1 MPSTRSNQP
10 PSKNWK
16 KMARKQQGA
25 EAKWDLTLEIH
36 KSLGSLGR
44 VGILSGSSAMAAP
57 AWPSTHHSTSLE
69 TANPGVP
76 PDGQVGFRHV
86 WCKQHQASQKPPE
99 ELQDSSAVGTG
110 KAGFPLTSLGRMGR
124 CRPIPKR
131 AACPSP
137 RRATGRLGWGFLAE
151 DLIPQADAPCF
162 HWQWDVPQLCLVS
175 MHPTCIFGWSMCCP
189 NMHKERQ
196 TPGFHTDACSQRQ
209 REKMPL
215 PRNAKMLST
224 KQSRAGKVGPAAAN
238 PNPEKPLLQEESCQA
253 KRSPSSPQGG
263 PKKRSAFGDITNA
276 HKNQVVAGKKEAVK
290 VAPHKA
296 QRAHAALGVAK
307 NNEINLKKSMKKT
320 PTTEAP
326 TEPKE
331 DPVEELVPAQLPAVE
346 DIDKEQL
353 GDPYA
358 NAEYAKEIFEY
369 MREREEKFMLPDYM
383 AKQPDISGDM
393 RAILVDWMVEVQE
406 NFELNHETLY
416 LAVKLVDH
424 YLVEVVSMRDKLQLI
439 GSTAILIA
447 SKFEERCPPCVDDFL
462 YICDDAYKRE
472 ELIAM
477 EMSILSTLK
486 FDINIP
492 IPYRFLRR
500 FAKCARATMETL
512 TLARFLCEMTLQE
525 YDYARESPSKLAASC
540 LLLALTMKNLGGW
553 TPTLEYYSGYRSQ
566 DLHPLVKR
574 LNFLLTYQPHDK
586 LKAVR
591 TKYSHRVF
599 FEVAKVTPMDMLKL
613 EEILKSC

>member
-1 MPSTRSNQP
+1 M
-10 PSKNWK
+10 
-16 KMARKQQGA
+16 
-25 EAKWDLTLEIH
+25 
-36 KSLGSLGR
+36 
-44 VGILSGSSAMAAP
+44 
-57 AWPSTHHSTSLE
+57 
-69 TANPGVP
+69 
-76 PDGQVGFRHV
+76 
-86 WCKQHQASQKPPE
+86 
-99 ELQDSSAVGTG
+99 
-110 KAGFPLTSLGRMGR
+110 
-124 CRPIPKR
+124 
-131 AACPSP
+131 
-137 RRATGRLGWGFLAE
+137 
-151 DLIPQADAPCF
+151 
-162 HWQWDVPQLCLVS
+162 
-175 MHPTCIFGWSMCCP
+175 
-189 NMHKERQ
+189 
-196 TPGFHTDACSQRQ
+196 ACSQRP
-209 REKMPL
+209 RERMPL

-224 KQSRAGKVGPAAAN
+224 KQSRAGKVGPAAEN
-238 PNPEKPLLQEESCQA
+238 VDPEKPLLQEESCHA
-253 KRSPSSPQGG
+253 KRSSSSPQGG

-276 HKNQVVAGKKEAVK
+276 RKNQVVAGKKEAVK
-290 VAPHKA
+290 VAPPKA
-296 QRAHAALGVAK
+296 QKAHNALGVAK

-320 PTTEAP
+320 PPTAP
-326 TEPKE
+326 AEPKVS
-331 DPVEELVPAQLPAVE
+331 PVPEKPESVQELKPHEERQVPAVE

-383 AKQPDISGDM
+383 EKQTDISGDM

-424 YLVEVVSMRDKLQLI
+424 YLVEVVSMREKLQLI

-553 TPTLEYYSGYRSQ
+553 TPTLQYYSGYSAQ

-574 LNFLLTYQPHDK
+574 LNFLLTYQPRDK
-586 LKAVR
+586 LNAVR
-591 TKYSHRVF
+591 SKYSHRVF

-613 EEILKSC
+613 EEILTSS

>member
-1 MPSTRSNQP
+1 
-10 PSKNWK
+10 
-16 KMARKQQGA
+16 
-25 EAKWDLTLEIH
+25 
-36 KSLGSLGR
+36 
-44 VGILSGSSAMAAP
+44 
-57 AWPSTHHSTSLE
+57 
-69 TANPGVP
+69 
-76 PDGQVGFRHV
+76 
-86 WCKQHQASQKPPE
+86 
-99 ELQDSSAVGTG
+99 
-110 KAGFPLTSLGRMGR
+110 
-124 CRPIPKR
+124 
-131 AACPSP
+131 
-137 RRATGRLGWGFLAE
+137 
-151 DLIPQADAPCF
+151 
-162 HWQWDVPQLCLVS
+162 
-175 MHPTCIFGWSMCCP
+175 
-189 NMHKERQ
+189 
-196 TPGFHTDACSQRQ
+196 
-209 REKMPL
+209 MPL

-263 PKKRSAFGDITNA
+263 PKKRSAFGDITNVSAAVGAGALVPPVSPHGSGAGYLLQHTEWGCPMPCQQDGRSPSRALLASLSVPLCISPFSPKQA

>member
-1 MPSTRSNQP
+1 MP
-10 PSKNWK
+10 
-16 KMARKQQGA
+16 
-25 EAKWDLTLEIH
+25 
-36 KSLGSLGR
+36 
-44 VGILSGSSAMAAP
+44 V
-57 AWPSTHHSTSLE
+57 
-69 TANPGVP
+69 
-76 PDGQVGFRHV
+76 
-86 WCKQHQASQKPPE
+86 
-99 ELQDSSAVGTG
+99 
-110 KAGFPLTSLGRMGR
+110 
-124 CRPIPKR
+124 
-131 AACPSP
+131 
-137 RRATGRLGWGFLAE
+137 
-151 DLIPQADAPCF
+151 
-162 HWQWDVPQLCLVS
+162 
-175 MHPTCIFGWSMCCP
+175 
-189 NMHKERQ
+189 
-196 TPGFHTDACSQRQ
+196 
-209 REKMPL
+209 
-215 PRNAKMLST
+215 PRNTKTLGT
-224 KQSRAGKVGPAAAN
+224 KQPRAGKVGTVTEN
-238 PNPEKPLLQEESCQA
+238 GKSEKEESCQA

-276 HKNQVVAGKKEAVK
+276 HKSQTVMGKKETVK
-290 VAPHKA
+290 AGPRKVQKAPVV
-296 QRAHAALGVAK
+296 LGVVK

-320 PTTEAP
+320 PP
-326 TEPKE
+326 TETPAEPKKV
-331 DPVEELVPAQLPAVE
+331 PVPEKPVPVQIPTVE

-353 GDPYA
+353 SDPYA
-358 NAEYAKEIFEY
+358 SAEYAKEIFDY
-369 MREREEKFMLPDYM
+369 MREREEKFVLPNYM
-383 AKQPDISGDM
+383 EKQPDISGDM

-477 EMSILSTLK
+477 EMSILRTLK

-500 FAKCARATMETL
+500 FAKCARANMETL

-525 YDYARESPSKLAASC
+525 YDYVRESPSKLAASC
-540 LLLALTMKNLGGW
+540 LLLALTMRNLGGW
-553 TPTLEYYSGYRSQ
+553 TPTLEYYSGYCSQ

-599 FEVAKVTPMDMLKL
+599 FEVAKATPMDMLKL
-613 EEILKSC
+613 EEILKS

>member
-1 MPSTRSNQP
+1 M
-10 PSKNWK
+10 
-16 KMARKQQGA
+16 
-25 EAKWDLTLEIH
+25 
-36 KSLGSLGR
+36 
-44 VGILSGSSAMAAP
+44 
-57 AWPSTHHSTSLE
+57 
-69 TANPGVP
+69 
-76 PDGQVGFRHV
+76 
-86 WCKQHQASQKPPE
+86 
-99 ELQDSSAVGTG
+99 
-110 KAGFPLTSLGRMGR
+110 PLT
-124 CRPIPKR
+124 
-131 AACPSP
+131 
-137 RRATGRLGWGFLAE
+137 
-151 DLIPQADAPCF
+151 
-162 HWQWDVPQLCLVS
+162 
-175 MHPTCIFGWSMCCP
+175 
-189 NMHKERQ
+189 
-196 TPGFHTDACSQRQ
+196 
-209 REKMPL
+209 
-215 PRNAKMLST
+215 RNAKMVTT
-224 KQSRAGKVGPAAAN
+224 KQPRAGKMGPPAENA
-238 PNPEKPLLQEESCQA
+238 NPEKLRLQEESCQA
-253 KRSPSSPQGG
+253 KRSPSSPQGA
-263 PKKRSAFGDITNA
+263 PKKRSAFGDITNS
-276 HKNQVVAGKKEAVK
+276 HKNQVVAGKKESVK
-290 VAPHKA
+290 VAPNKA

-307 NNEINLKKSMKKT
+307 NNEINLKKSMKKS
-320 PTTEAP
+320 PPIEAP
-326 TEPKE
+326 AEPKE
-331 DPVEELVPAQLPAVE
+331 DPVPEEPVPAQVPAVE

-358 NAEYAKEIFEY
+358 SAEYAKDIFEY
-369 MREREEKFMLPDYM
+369 MRGREEKFILPDYM
-383 AKQPDISGDM
+383 EKQPDISGDM

-553 TPTLEYYSGYRSQ
+553 PSPVVTLQTPTLEYYSGYCSQ

-574 LNFLLTYQPHDK
+574 LNFLLTYQPRDK

-613 EEILKSC
+613 EEILKNC

>member
-1 MPSTRSNQP
+1 
-10 PSKNWK
+10 
-16 KMARKQQGA
+16 
-25 EAKWDLTLEIH
+25 
-36 KSLGSLGR
+36 
-44 VGILSGSSAMAAP
+44 
-57 AWPSTHHSTSLE
+57 
-69 TANPGVP
+69 
-76 PDGQVGFRHV
+76 
-86 WCKQHQASQKPPE
+86 
-99 ELQDSSAVGTG
+99 
-110 KAGFPLTSLGRMGR
+110 
-124 CRPIPKR
+124 
-131 AACPSP
+131 
-137 RRATGRLGWGFLAE
+137 
-151 DLIPQADAPCF
+151 
-162 HWQWDVPQLCLVS
+162 
-175 MHPTCIFGWSMCCP
+175 
-189 NMHKERQ
+189 
-196 TPGFHTDACSQRQ
+196 
-209 REKMPL
+209 
-215 PRNAKMLST
+215 MLST
-224 KQSRAGKVGPAAAN
+224 KQSRAGKAGPAAEN
-238 PNPEKPLLQEESCQA
+238 IDPEKEESCHA
-253 KRSPSSPQGG
+253 KRSSSSPQGG

-276 HKNQVVAGKKEAVK
+276 RKNQVVAGKKEAVK
-290 VAPHKA
+290 IAPPKA
-296 QRAHAALGVAK
+296 QKAHNALGVAK

-320 PTTEAP
+320 PP
-326 TEPKE
+326 TVPAESRV
-331 DPVEELVPAQLPAVE
+331 DPVPEKPVSQVPAVE

-369 MREREEKFMLPDYM
+369 MREREEKFILPDYM
-383 AKQPDISGDM
+383 EKQTDISGDM

-424 YLVEVVSMRDKLQLI
+424 YLVEVVSMREKLQLI

-553 TPTLEYYSGYRSQ
+553 TPTLEYYSGYSAQ

-574 LNFLLTYQPHDK
+574 LNFLLTYQPRDK
-586 LKAVR
+586 LNAVR
-591 TKYSHRVF
+591 SKYSHRVF

-613 EEILKSC
+613 EETLTSS

>member
-1 MPSTRSNQP
+1 
-10 PSKNWK
+10 
-16 KMARKQQGA
+16 
-25 EAKWDLTLEIH
+25 
-36 KSLGSLGR
+36 
-44 VGILSGSSAMAAP
+44 
-57 AWPSTHHSTSLE
+57 
-69 TANPGVP
+69 
-76 PDGQVGFRHV
+76 
-86 WCKQHQASQKPPE
+86 
-99 ELQDSSAVGTG
+99 
-110 KAGFPLTSLGRMGR
+110 
-124 CRPIPKR
+124 
-131 AACPSP
+131 
-137 RRATGRLGWGFLAE
+137 
-151 DLIPQADAPCF
+151 
-162 HWQWDVPQLCLVS
+162 
-175 MHPTCIFGWSMCCP
+175 
-189 NMHKERQ
+189 
-196 TPGFHTDACSQRQ
+196 
-209 REKMPL
+209 MPL
-215 PRNAKMLST
+215 PRAAKMLST
-224 KQSRAGKVGPAAAN
+224 KQPRAGSVGAAMENA
-238 PNPEKPLLQEESCQA
+238 NPEKEESSQA

-296 QRAHAALGVAK
+296 QKAHAGLEVAK

-320 PTTEAP
+320 PPTEAP
-326 TEPKE
+326 AKSKE
-331 DPVEELVPAQLPAVE
+331 DRVPEKPVPAQVPAVE

-358 NAEYAKEIFEY
+358 NAEYAKDIFEY
-369 MREREEKFMLPDYM
+369 MRGREEKFMLPDYM
-383 AKQPDISGDM
+383 EKQPDISGDM

-477 EMSILSTLK
+477 EISILSTLK

-492 IPYRFLRR
+492 IAYRFLRR

-540 LLLALTMKNLGGW
+540 LLLALIMKNLGGW
-553 TPTLEYYSGYRSQ
+553 SPTLEYYSGYHSQ

>member
-1 MPSTRSNQP
+1 
-10 PSKNWK
+10 
-16 KMARKQQGA
+16 
-25 EAKWDLTLEIH
+25 
-36 KSLGSLGR
+36 
-44 VGILSGSSAMAAP
+44 
-57 AWPSTHHSTSLE
+57 
-69 TANPGVP
+69 
-76 PDGQVGFRHV
+76 
-86 WCKQHQASQKPPE
+86 
-99 ELQDSSAVGTG
+99 
-110 KAGFPLTSLGRMGR
+110 
-124 CRPIPKR
+124 
-131 AACPSP
+131 
-137 RRATGRLGWGFLAE
+137 
-151 DLIPQADAPCF
+151 
-162 HWQWDVPQLCLVS
+162 
-175 MHPTCIFGWSMCCP
+175 
-189 NMHKERQ
+189 
-196 TPGFHTDACSQRQ
+196 
-209 REKMPL
+209 MPL
-215 PRNAKMLST
+215 PRNAKMPST
-224 KQSRAGKVGPAAAN
+224 KQPRAGKVGPAAENA
-238 PNPEKPLLQEESCQA
+238 NPEKEESCQA

-296 QRAHAALGVAK
+296 QRAHVALGVAK

-320 PTTEAP
+320 PPIEAP
-326 TEPKE
+326 AEPKE
-331 DPVEELVPAQLPAVE
+331 DPVPEKPVQVLAVE

-369 MREREEKFMLPDYM
+369 MRGREEKFLLPDYM
-383 AKQPDISGDM
+383 EKQPDISEDM

-477 EMSILSTLK
+477 EMNILSTLK

-613 EEILKSC
+613 EEKLKNC

>member
-1 MPSTRSNQP
+1 
-10 PSKNWK
+10 
-16 KMARKQQGA
+16 
-25 EAKWDLTLEIH
+25 
-36 KSLGSLGR
+36 
-44 VGILSGSSAMAAP
+44 
-57 AWPSTHHSTSLE
+57 
-69 TANPGVP
+69 
-76 PDGQVGFRHV
+76 
-86 WCKQHQASQKPPE
+86 
-99 ELQDSSAVGTG
+99 
-110 KAGFPLTSLGRMGR
+110 
-124 CRPIPKR
+124 
-131 AACPSP
+131 
-137 RRATGRLGWGFLAE
+137 
-151 DLIPQADAPCF
+151 
-162 HWQWDVPQLCLVS
+162 
-175 MHPTCIFGWSMCCP
+175 
-189 NMHKERQ
+189 
-196 TPGFHTDACSQRQ
+196 
-209 REKMPL
+209 MPL
-215 PRNAKMLST
+215 PRNTKMLST
-224 KQSRAGKVGPAAAN
+224 KQPRAGKVGHAAENA
-238 PNPEKPLLQEESCQA
+238 NPEKEESCQA
-253 KRSPSSPQGG
+253 KRSPSSPQGA

-276 HKNQVVAGKKEAVK
+276 HKNQVAAGKKEAVK
-290 VAPHKA
+290 VAPHKT

-320 PTTEAP
+320 PSTEPPA
-326 TEPKE
+326 EPKE
-331 DPVEELVPAQLPAVE
+331 DPVPEEPVPAQELKPSKEKVLAVE

-369 MREREEKFMLPDYM
+369 MREREEKFLLPDYM
-383 AKQPDISGDM
+383 EKQPDISRDM

-477 EMSILSTLK
+477 EISILSTLQ

-613 EEILKSC
+613 EEKLKSC

>member
-1 MPSTRSNQP
+1 MP
-10 PSKNWK
+10 
-16 KMARKQQGA
+16 
-25 EAKWDLTLEIH
+25 
-36 KSLGSLGR
+36 
-44 VGILSGSSAMAAP
+44 V
-57 AWPSTHHSTSLE
+57 
-69 TANPGVP
+69 
-76 PDGQVGFRHV
+76 
-86 WCKQHQASQKPPE
+86 
-99 ELQDSSAVGTG
+99 
-110 KAGFPLTSLGRMGR
+110 
-124 CRPIPKR
+124 
-131 AACPSP
+131 
-137 RRATGRLGWGFLAE
+137 
-151 DLIPQADAPCF
+151 
-162 HWQWDVPQLCLVS
+162 
-175 MHPTCIFGWSMCCP
+175 
-189 NMHKERQ
+189 
-196 TPGFHTDACSQRQ
+196 
-209 REKMPL
+209 
-215 PRNAKMLST
+215 PRNTKTLGT
-224 KQSRAGKVGPAAAN
+224 KQPRAGKVGTVTEN
-238 PNPEKPLLQEESCQA
+238 GKSEKEESCQA

-276 HKNQVVAGKKEAVK
+276 HKSQTVMGKKETVK
-290 VAPHKA
+290 AGPRKVQKAPVV
-296 QRAHAALGVAK
+296 LGVVK

-320 PTTEAP
+320 PLTETPA
-326 TEPKE
+326 EPKKV
-331 DPVEELVPAQLPAVE
+331 PVPEKPVPVQIPTVE

-353 GDPYA
+353 SDPYA
-358 NAEYAKEIFEY
+358 SAEYAKEIFDY
-369 MREREEKFMLPDYM
+369 MREREEKFVLPNYM
-383 AKQPDISGDM
+383 EKQPDISGDM

-477 EMSILSTLK
+477 EMSILRTLK

-500 FAKCARATMETL
+500 FAK
-512 TLARFLCEMTLQE
+512 
-525 YDYARESPSKLAASC
+525 
-540 LLLALTMKNLGGW
+540 
-553 TPTLEYYSGYRSQ
+553 TPTLEYYSGYCSQ

-599 FEVAKVTPMDMLKL
+599 FEVAKATPMDMLKL
-613 EEILKSC
+613 EEILKS

>member
-1 MPSTRSNQP
+1 
-10 PSKNWK
+10 
-16 KMARKQQGA
+16 
-25 EAKWDLTLEIH
+25 
-36 KSLGSLGR
+36 
-44 VGILSGSSAMAAP
+44 
-57 AWPSTHHSTSLE
+57 
-69 TANPGVP
+69 
-76 PDGQVGFRHV
+76 
-86 WCKQHQASQKPPE
+86 
-99 ELQDSSAVGTG
+99 
-110 KAGFPLTSLGRMGR
+110 
-124 CRPIPKR
+124 
-131 AACPSP
+131 
-137 RRATGRLGWGFLAE
+137 
-151 DLIPQADAPCF
+151 
-162 HWQWDVPQLCLVS
+162 
-175 MHPTCIFGWSMCCP
+175 
-189 NMHKERQ
+189 
-196 TPGFHTDACSQRQ
+196 
-209 REKMPL
+209 MPL
-215 PRNAKMLST
+215 PRNAKMVST
-224 KQSRAGKVGPAAAN
+224 KQPRAAKVGPSAENA
-238 PNPEKPLLQEESCQA
+238 NPEKEESCQA

-276 HKNQVVAGKKEAVK
+276 HKNQMLAEKKDAVK
-290 VAPHKA
+290 VGPHKA
-296 QRAHAALGVAK
+296 QRAHAPLAVAK

-320 PTTEAP
+320 P
-326 TEPKE
+326 PKE
-331 DPVEELVPAQLPAVE
+331 GPAKPKQDPVPEEPVPVQLPAVE

-369 MREREEKFMLPDYM
+369 MRGREEKFILPNYM
-383 AKQPDISGDM
+383 ENQPDISGDM

-477 EMSILSTLK
+477 EISILNTLK

-492 IPYRFLRR
+492 IPYQFLRR

-540 LLLALTMKNLGGW
+540 LLLALIMKNLGGW
-553 TPTLEYYSGYRSQ
+553 TPTLEYYSGYSSQ

-574 LNFLLTYQPHDK
+574 LNFLLTYQPRDK

>member
-1 MPSTRSNQP
+1 M
-10 PSKNWK
+10 
-16 KMARKQQGA
+16 
-25 EAKWDLTLEIH
+25 
-36 KSLGSLGR
+36 
-44 VGILSGSSAMAAP
+44 
-57 AWPSTHHSTSLE
+57 
-69 TANPGVP
+69 
-76 PDGQVGFRHV
+76 
-86 WCKQHQASQKPPE
+86 
-99 ELQDSSAVGTG
+99 
-110 KAGFPLTSLGRMGR
+110 PLT
-124 CRPIPKR
+124 
-131 AACPSP
+131 
-137 RRATGRLGWGFLAE
+137 
-151 DLIPQADAPCF
+151 
-162 HWQWDVPQLCLVS
+162 
-175 MHPTCIFGWSMCCP
+175 
-189 NMHKERQ
+189 
-196 TPGFHTDACSQRQ
+196 
-209 REKMPL
+209 
-215 PRNAKMLST
+215 RNAKMVTT
-224 KQSRAGKVGPAAAN
+224 KQPRAGKMGPPAENA
-238 PNPEKPLLQEESCQA
+238 NPEKLPLQEESCQA
-253 KRSPSSPQGG
+253 KRSPSSPQGA
-263 PKKRSAFGDITNA
+263 PKKRSAFGDITNS
-276 HKNQVVAGKKEAVK
+276 HKNQVVAGKKESVK
-290 VAPHKA
+290 VAPNKA

-307 NNEINLKKSMKKT
+307 NNEINLKKSMKKS
-320 PTTEAP
+320 PPIEAP
-326 TEPKE
+326 AEPKE
-331 DPVEELVPAQLPAVE
+331 DPVPEEPVPAQVPAVE

-358 NAEYAKEIFEY
+358 SAEYAKDIFEY
-369 MREREEKFMLPDYM
+369 MRGREEKFILPDYM
-383 AKQPDISGDM
+383 EKQPDISGDM

-553 TPTLEYYSGYRSQ
+553 TPTLEYYSGYCSQ

-574 LNFLLTYQPHDK
+574 LNFLLTYQPRDK

-613 EEILKSC
+613 EEILKNC

>member
-1 MPSTRSNQP
+1 M
-10 PSKNWK
+10 
-16 KMARKQQGA
+16 
-25 EAKWDLTLEIH
+25 L
-36 KSLGSLGR
+36 
-44 VGILSGSSAMAAP
+44 
-57 AWPSTHHSTSLE
+57 
-69 TANPGVP
+69 
-76 PDGQVGFRHV
+76 
-86 WCKQHQASQKPPE
+86 
-99 ELQDSSAVGTG
+99 
-110 KAGFPLTSLGRMGR
+110 
-124 CRPIPKR
+124 
-131 AACPSP
+131 
-137 RRATGRLGWGFLAE
+137 
-151 DLIPQADAPCF
+151 
-162 HWQWDVPQLCLVS
+162 
-175 MHPTCIFGWSMCCP
+175 
-189 NMHKERQ
+189 
-196 TPGFHTDACSQRQ
+196 
-209 REKMPL
+209 L
-215 PRNAKMLST
+215 PRTAKMLTT
-224 KQSRAGKVGPAAAN
+224 KQPRAGKVGPATEN
-238 PNPEKPLLQEESCQA
+238 VDPEKEESCHA
-253 KRSPSSPQGG
+253 KRSSSSPQGG

-276 HKNQVVAGKKEAVK
+276 RKNQVVAGKKEAAK
-290 VAPHKA
+290 AAPPKA
-296 QRAHAALGVAK
+296 QKAHNALGVAK
-307 NNEINLKKSMKKT
+307 NNEINLKKPTKKT
-320 PTTEAP
+320 PP
-326 TEPKE
+326 TEPKVNPGPE
-331 DPVEELVPAQLPAVE
+331 KPVSVQEPKPPEERQVPAVE

-369 MREREEKFMLPDYM
+369 MREREEKFLLPDYM
-383 AKQPDISGDM
+383 EKQTDISGDM

-424 YLVEVVSMRDKLQLI
+424 YLVEVVSAREKLQLI

-500 FAKCARATMETL
+500 FAKCARASMETL

-553 TPTLEYYSGYRSQ
+553 TPTLQYYSGYNAQ
-566 DLHPLVKR
+566 ELHPLVKR
-574 LNFLLTYQPHDK
+574 LNFLLTYQPCDK
-586 LKAVR
+586 LNAVR
-591 TKYSHRVF
+591 SKYSHRVF

-613 EEILKSC
+613 EETLTSS

>member
-1 MPSTRSNQP
+1 M
-10 PSKNWK
+10 
-16 KMARKQQGA
+16 
-25 EAKWDLTLEIH
+25 L
-36 KSLGSLGR
+36 
-44 VGILSGSSAMAAP
+44 
-57 AWPSTHHSTSLE
+57 
-69 TANPGVP
+69 
-76 PDGQVGFRHV
+76 
-86 WCKQHQASQKPPE
+86 
-99 ELQDSSAVGTG
+99 
-110 KAGFPLTSLGRMGR
+110 
-124 CRPIPKR
+124 
-131 AACPSP
+131 
-137 RRATGRLGWGFLAE
+137 
-151 DLIPQADAPCF
+151 
-162 HWQWDVPQLCLVS
+162 
-175 MHPTCIFGWSMCCP
+175 
-189 NMHKERQ
+189 
-196 TPGFHTDACSQRQ
+196 
-209 REKMPL
+209 L
-215 PRNAKMLST
+215 PRTAKMLTT
-224 KQSRAGKVGPAAAN
+224 KQPRAGKVGPATEN
-238 PNPEKPLLQEESCQA
+238 VDPEKEESCHA
-253 KRSPSSPQGG
+253 KRSSSSPQGG

-276 HKNQVVAGKKEAVK
+276 RKNQVVAGKKEAAK
-290 VAPHKA
+290 AAPPKA
-296 QRAHAALGVAK
+296 QKAHNALGVAK
-307 NNEINLKKSMKKT
+307 NNEINLKKPTKKT
-320 PTTEAP
+320 PP
-326 TEPKE
+326 TEPKVNPGPE
-331 DPVEELVPAQLPAVE
+331 KPVSVQEPKPPEERVGTLGCSTALWLPLVVLGHEAVLGALERLQPGDGKLARGAKCITTFLQESSPGKGWGRDCGVTRAGGKRGGQPCPDGGTGTHRASPSLPPLPCQQVPAVE

-369 MREREEKFMLPDYM
+369 MREREEKFLLPDYM
-383 AKQPDISGDM
+383 EKQTDISGDM

-424 YLVEVVSMRDKLQLI
+424 YLVEVVSAREKLQLI

-500 FAKCARATMETL
+500 FAKCARASMETL

-553 TPTLEYYSGYRSQ
+553 TPTLQYYSGYNAQ
-566 DLHPLVKR
+566 ELHPLVKR
-574 LNFLLTYQPHDK
+574 LNFLLTYQPCDK
-586 LKAVR
+586 LNAVR
-591 TKYSHRVF
+591 SKYSHRVF

-613 EEILKSC
+613 EETLTSS